1 MRLGLAARR
10 LSVLKQLIIFPLII
24 YFLQK
29 AICIE
34 CKLLFALYG
43 FYIFTRSGKK
53 MALSQS
59 AIFIVTH
66 CGKAGCSSVYSAA
79 LKPTYNIIL
88 TGFVIDKI
96 AFFV

>member
-1 MRLGLAARR
+1 MRLWLAARR

-34 CKLLFALYG
+34 CKLLFALCG

-53 MALSQS
+53 MALRQS
-59 AIFIVTH
+59 AIFIGTH
-66 CGKAGCSSVYSAA
+66 CGKAGGSSVIFCR
-79 LKPTYNIIL
+79 LKAD
-88 TGFVIDKI
+88 V
-96 AFFV
+96 